1 MWLDREN
8 QTMFYRLAGFCFAL
22 TLMLAAAPVSAA
34 PVGDETP
41 AWLQQAAAASAPV
54 YKKDVPGVSLHQEE
68 TVTVGVDGRVTTV
81 TNYAVRVLTREGRAL
96 AAAVMNYDEGTDK
109 VREMRAWLIRPN
121 GTVKKYGKDETVD
134 RITESYDL
142 YNELRERFIVGV
154 DDAEVGAVFGYT
166 VTTEQ
171 RPYFPQ
177 AGWAFQGRLPVL
189 VSRFSMTLP
198 AGWRAASITFNSAKV
213 EPVVNGAT
221 YTWEMRNLPPVEFE
235 PASPSVARLV
245 PQLAVN
251 YMPAAGEAVPG
262 GRTFETW
269 ANVSKWYSEL
279 ADPQAAPDDAL
290 ALKARELTA
299 NAKTEL
305 EKIQA
310 IGRFVQNLQ
319 YVSIQIGIGGY
330 RPHSAAAVFAKKYG
344 DCKDKAT
351 LMRAMLRVVKID
363 SYAVLIYSGDRTFV
377 REDWASPTLFNHCI
391 VAVRIGDATNAPS
404 VVAHPTL
411 GRLLIFDAT
420 DDVTPVGDLPWHEQ
434 GSLALI
440 AAGDAGALLRMPAID
455 PEASRTERQA
465 DVALSSDGSIRAT
478 LKERSEGQ
486 TAARERGAFRGLS
499 RPDYT
504 KMIELWITKGVSGA
518 SVSKIEPSDS
528 SAEGRFALDVEFT
541 APAYAQQM
549 QSLLIFKPAL
559 VSRREFL
566 YLTAADRKHPV
577 VLESGAYSETVRV
590 KIPAGFAVDEMPD
603 PLKIEESFGNYAAT
617 YEVKDDQLV
626 FTRIFVQRATT
637 IPADKYSSVR
647 RFYERIRALEQ
658 SPVVLARK

>member
-1 MWLDREN
+1 ML
-8 QTMFYRLAGFCFAL
+8 YRLAGFSFAL
-22 TLMLAAAPVSAA
+22 TLIIAAAAAAPAFA
-34 PVGDETP
+34 TTPTPVAGDEAP
-41 AWLQQAAAASAPV
+41 AWLQQAAAARTPV
-54 YKKDVPGVSLHQEE
+54 YTVKEVPGVVLHDES
-68 TVTVGVDGRVTTV
+68 TVTVGVDGRVTIV
-81 TNYAVRVLTREGRAL
+81 ANYAVRVLTREGRGF
-96 AAAVMNYDEGTDK
+96 AAAVVHYDEGTDK
-109 VREMRAWLIRPN
+109 VREMRAWMIRPN
-121 GTVKKYGKDETVD
+121 GTIKKYGKDETVD

-142 YNELRERFIVGV
+142 YNELRERFIAAG
-154 DDAEVGAVFGYT
+154 DDAEVGSIFGYT
-166 VTTEQ
+166 VTTEE
-171 RPYFPQ
+171 RPLFPQ
-177 AGWAFQGRLPVL
+177 HGWSFQGRLPVL
-189 VSRFSMTLP
+189 LSRLTMTLP
-198 AGWRAASITFNSAKV
+198 AGWRASGMTFNAANV
-213 EPVVNGAT
+213 EPVVVGST
-221 YTWEMRNLPPVEFE
+221 YTWEMRNLAPIEFE
-235 PASPSVARLV
+235 PASPSVQTMA
-245 PQLAVN
+245 PNLAIN
-251 YMPAAGEAVPG
+251 YIPAAGATVPG
-262 GRTFETW
+262 GKSFDNWTS
-269 ANVSKWYSEL
+269 VSKWYSEL

-330 RPHSAAAVFAKKYG
+330 RPHSAAEVFAKKYG

-377 REDWASPTLFNHCI
+377 RADWASPTLFNHCI
-391 VAVRIGDATNAPS
+391 VAVKIGNETKSAS
-404 VVAHPTL
+404 VVEHPTL

-420 DDVTPVGDLPWHEQ
+420 DDTTPVGDLPWHEQ
-434 GSLALI
+434 GSLALV
-440 AAGDAGALLRMPAID
+440 AAGDAGALLRMPSIE

-465 DVALSSDGSIRAT
+465 EVALNSDGSIRAT
-478 LKERSEGQ
+478 VKERSEGQ
-486 TAARERGAFRGLS
+486 TAAKERGAFRGLS

-504 KMIELWITKGVSGA
+504 RMIELWITNGVSGA

-528 SAEGRFALDVEFT
+528 SVEGRFALDLEFT

-566 YLTAADRKHPV
+566 HLTAAERKHPV
-577 VLESGAYSETVRV
+577 VLESGAYTETVRV
-590 KIPAGFAVDEMPD
+590 KLPAGFAVDEMPD
-603 PLKIEESFGNYAAT
+603 ALKIDESFGNYAAT
-617 YEVKDDQLV
+617 YEVKGDQLI
-626 FTRIFVQRATT
+626 FTRTFVQRATT
-637 IPADKYSSVR
+637 IPADNYASVR